1 MRRAALLMVA
11 LAAAWLAPLAL
22 AGFDEGAVAYERGD
36 YETAHREFLKAAEQG
51 DARAQYNLGVMYGKG
66 EGVPQDYAEALRWYR
81 QAAEQG
87 DASAQFNLGVMY
99 YRGEGVSRDYAEA
112 LRWWR
117 QAAEQ
122 GHARAQNS
130 LGVMYYEGE
139 GVPQNFAEALRWW
152 RQAAE
157 QGHANAQLAIGSMYS
172 GLIGLLFDFNSR
184 GATQWVREEVGDDF
198 AEAEAVRWYRRAAEQ
213 GHANAQ
219 YALGLMYHIV
229 LKSDPV
235 EAVRWYRRAAE
246 QGHSGAQRALGEIY
260 AGGKERGVL
269 RDYMEA
275 AHWYRQVAEQGDAV
289 AQFNLGL
296 MYHEGKG
303 VPRDYVEAYK
313 WFSIAAALLKPA
325 SQALDDLEAR
335 MTAAQVAEAQARARN
350 WQPNPGAAPSNV
362 SNAPEDRDHRPTSTG
377 TGFLVNRAGHV
388 LTNHHVVADC
398 ARVRTSLPGDD
409 AKIRAHDATND
420 LALLAVQATDGMR
433 PASFRAQQVRLGEEV
448 MAVGYPLHGL
458 VGQGLNVT
466 RGEVSALSGIGG
478 DSRHLQITAPVQPGN
493 SGGPLLDRA
502 GRVAGVV
509 IGTLDAIGVAAQT
522 GNIPQNVNYAIR
534 SGVARAFLDAHAVSY
549 NTSAKDRERPTEA
562 IAEAARAHTV
572 IIECWN

>member
-1 MRRAALLMVA
+1 MARDYA
-11 LAAAWLAPLAL
+11 
-22 AGFDEGAVAYERGD
+22 EAVRWYRQ
-36 YETAHREFLKAAEQG
+36 AAEQG
-51 DARAQYNLGVMYGKG
+51 HAWAQLNLGVRYYRG
-66 EGVPQDYAEALRWYR
+66 EGVARDYAEALRWYR

-87 DASAQFNLGVMY
+87 EAS
-99 YRGEGVSRDYAEA
+99 
-112 LRWWR
+112 
-117 QAAEQ
+117 
-122 GHARAQNS
+122 
-130 LGVMYYEGE
+130 
-139 GVPQNFAEALRWW
+139 
-152 RQAAE
+152 
-157 QGHANAQLAIGSMYS
+157 
-172 GLIGLLFDFNSR
+172 
-184 GATQWVREEVGDDF
+184 
-198 AEAEAVRWYRRAAEQ
+198 
-213 GHANAQ
+213 
-219 YALGLMYHIV
+219 
-229 LKSDPV
+229 
-235 EAVRWYRRAAE
+235 
-246 QGHSGAQRALGEIY
+246 
-260 AGGKERGVL
+260 
-269 RDYMEA
+269 
-275 AHWYRQVAEQGDAV
+275 

-296 MYHEGKG
+296 MYDKGEG

-313 WFSIAAALLKPA
+313 WYSLAAAGQYELA
-325 SQALDDLEAR
+325 AQFLDDLEGR

-350 WQPNPGAAPSNV
+350 WQPGLGTAPSNV
-362 SNAPEDRDHRPTSTG
+362 SSAPEDRGRRPTSTG
-377 TGFLVNRAGHV
+377 TGFLVNHAGHV

-409 AKIRAHDATND
+409 AEIRAHDATND

-433 PASFRAQQVRLGEEV
+433 PASFRAQQVRLGEEI

-549 NTSAKDRERPTEA
+549 NTSSKDRERPTEA